1 MLGFLGA
8 DNFKGSFFKEIHLL
22 HVCCLLACL
31 FVYLCCS
38 FDCLNIFVCSFDLFL
53 FSWFFVCSFIWL
65 FVCFVLS
72 LYLLICMFD
81 FFYYFLSTEKDLQLQ
96 YHNAESMAEL
106 IIGQRHSLWIS
117 ALFRHLNNV
126 LSQCYYTRDKRKS
139 SAVSIGL
146 TWIILCPRNVLNYC
160 FHSPP
165 MDFVND
171 CTMVV
176 PVPRLDEGGGWC

>member
-1 MLGFLGA
+1 MFVVCSLAYLFICVALLIVWIFLSVHLICFCLV
-8 DNFKGSFFKEIHLL
+8 DFSFVSLFDYLFVL
-22 HVCCLLACL
+22 YCLFICL
-31 FVYLCCS
+31 FVSL
-38 FDCLNIFVCSFDLFL
+38 IFL
-53 FSWFFVCSFIWL
+53 L
-65 FVCFVLS
+65 FVCPLN
-72 LYLLICMFD
+72 
-81 FFYYFLSTEKDLQLQ
+81 KQDLQLQ

-176 PVPRLDEGGGWC
+176 PVPCLDEGGGWC